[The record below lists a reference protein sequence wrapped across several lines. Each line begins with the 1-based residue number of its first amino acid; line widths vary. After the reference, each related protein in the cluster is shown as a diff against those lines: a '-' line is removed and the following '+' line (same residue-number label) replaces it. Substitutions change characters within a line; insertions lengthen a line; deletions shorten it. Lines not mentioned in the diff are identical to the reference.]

1 MHTYFSD
8 ESSLQKRDCKDNK
21 TCQTWTI
28 LQDQQFSTRIC
39 KNRILAFEILI
50 KKSTNV

>member
-28 LQDQQFSTRIC
+28 LQGSTIHY
-39 KNRILAFEILI
+39 KNL
-50 KKSTNV
+50 